1 MNNKSYFF
9 LFSFFALAIVLFP
22 SIAEAAPAETQLE
35 ATLCKIL
42 KFLTGNIGK
51 AIAAFALVFL
61 GISLFLG
68 KVSWGLAISTALGV
82 ATIFGAPKLVQTL
95 GAGAADKA
103 INTTDCSELKTTLLI
118 IK

>member
-9 LFSFFALAIVLFP
+9 LFSFFALVIALNP
-22 SIAEAAPAETQLE
+22 SQAFAAGTAETQLE
-35 ATLCKIL
+35 ATLCTIL

-95 GAGAADKA
+95 GGKTDEA
-103 INTTDCSELKTTLLI
+103 IDTKNCSSLK
-118 IK
+118 

>member
-9 LFSFFALAIVLFP
+9 LFSFFALVIALNP
-22 SIAEAAPAETQLE
+22 SQAFAAAETQLE
-35 ATLCKIL
+35 ATLCTIL
-42 KFLTGNIGK
+42 GFLTGNIGK

-82 ATIFGAPKLVQTL
+82 ATIFGAPQLVETL
-95 GAGAADKA
+95 GGSASEGGA
-103 INTTDCSELKTTLLI
+103 INTSTCKDTSATAPAG
-118 IK
+118 

>member
-1 MNNKSYFF
+1 MNNKTYFF
-9 LFSFFALAIVLFP
+9 LFSFFALVVLLNP
-22 SIAEAAPAETQLE
+22 SLALAAAQSGTQLE

-95 GAGAADKA
+95 GAGSDDDA
-103 INTTDCSELKTTLLI
+103 INTANCSSLAGQ
-118 IK
+118 

>member
-9 LFSFFALAIVLFP
+9 LFSFFALVIALNP
-22 SIAEAAPAETQLE
+22 SQAFAAGTAETQLE
-35 ATLCKIL
+35 ATLCTIL

-82 ATIFGAPKLVQTL
+82 ATIFGAPKLVETL
-95 GAGAADKA
+95 GGSAGSSTGVIDP
-103 INTTDCSELKTTLLI
+103 DSCEELA
-118 IK
+118 

>member
-22 SIAEAAPAETQLE
+22 SIAEAAAETQLE

-82 ATIFGAPKLVQTL
+82 ATIFGAPQLVETL
-95 GAGAADKA
+95 GGSASPGGVIDPDTCKDLA
-103 INTTDCSELKTTLLI
+103 
-118 IK
+118 

>member
-9 LFSFFALAIVLFP
+9 LFSFFALVIALNP
-22 SIAEAAPAETQLE
+22 SIAHASTTGTAETQLE
-35 ATLCKIL
+35 ATLCTIL

-95 GAGAADKA
+95 GAGSDDDA
-103 INTTDCSELKTTLLI
+103 INTANCSSLAGQ
-118 IK
+118 

>member
-9 LFSFFALAIVLFP
+9 LFSFFALVIALNP
-22 SIAEAAPAETQLE
+22 SQAFAADTQIE
-35 ATLCKIL
+35 ATLCNIL
-42 KFLTGNIGK
+42 YFLTGTIGK

-82 ATIFGAPKLVQTL
+82 ATIFGAPQLVETL
-95 GAGAADKA
+95 GGSAGGDGVISPK
-103 INTTDCSELKTTLLI
+103 DCRTV
-118 IK
+118 

>member
-1 MNNKSYFF
+1 MNNKTYFF
-9 LFSFFALAIVLFP
+9 LFSFFALAMVLSP
-22 SIAEAAPAETQLE
+22 SIAEAAATAETQLE
-35 ATLCKIL
+35 ATLCTIL

-82 ATIFGAPKLVQTL
+82 ATIFGAPQIVSTL
-95 GAGAADKA
+95 GGTASAIDAD
-103 INTTDCSELKTTLLI
+103 DCDSVT
-118 IK
+118 

>member
-9 LFSFFALAIVLFP
+9 LFSFFALAMVLSP
-22 SIAEAAPAETQLE
+22 SIAEAAAETQLE
-35 ATLCKIL
+35 ATLCTIL

-82 ATIFGAPKLVQTL
+82 ATIFGAPQLVQTL
-95 GAGAADKA
+95 GGSGDAA